1 MAWVIYVCFV
11 MLSFASAL
19 RSTNLLLHSR
29 SRSVWHS
36 NGYATSRF
44 LLKASNEKILV
55 IVESPAKAKTIQ
67 KIVGEKSN
75 NYVIDFCA
83 GHIRDLC
90 NNAAQLPKE
99 FEEKLVYPGL
109 GLKTGVLGVDVHN
122 NFEPIFVNSP
132 QKRDIIKRL
141 KEASKTATRILL
153 ATDEDREGE
162 AISWHLVDILKPK
175 VPYQVITFFKI
186 QNSIEI
192 PKLTLLYT

>member
-1 MAWVIYVCFV
+1 MDLVIYVWLL

-19 RSTNLLLHSR
+19 RNANALLRSSR
-29 SRSVWHS
+29 SNSMRQQS
-36 NGYATSRF
+36 GYATSR
-44 LLKASNEKILV
+44 LSLKASNERILV

-67 KIVGEKSN
+67 KIVGEKSD

-99 FEEKLVYPGL
+99 YEQKLVYPGL
-109 GLKTGVLGVDVHN
+109 GLKTGELGVDVHN

-141 KEASKTATRILL
+141 KDASKTATRILL

-175 VPYQVITFFKI
+175 VPYQV
-186 QNSIEI
+186 
-192 PKLTLLYT
+192 